1 MRRRFVGGP
10 FLLALTLLVRAL
22 IRLLLLLLSLS
33 RASLF
38 GAAFL
43 RRLLGPWG
51 WLWLLRTLLLC
62 TLRILSLLGLF

>member
-22 IRLLLLLLSLS
+22 IRLLLSLR